1 MDPEFLVDHG
11 IGAMA
16 HATGSIGMDSALA
29 RATHHLHDLV
39 TLSRVEVK
47 LPADSRNTPGTA

>member
-1 MDPEFLVDHG
+1 
-11 IGAMA
+11 
-16 HATGSIGMDSALA
+16 MDSALA

-39 TLSRVEVK
+39 TLSWVEVK